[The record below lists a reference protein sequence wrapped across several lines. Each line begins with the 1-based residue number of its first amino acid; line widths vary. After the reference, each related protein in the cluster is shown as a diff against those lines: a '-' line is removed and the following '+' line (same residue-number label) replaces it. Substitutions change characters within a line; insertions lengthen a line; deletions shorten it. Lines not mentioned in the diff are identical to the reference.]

1 MTVRREQYFTYL
13 LLGVFS
19 LIALVPV
26 AGIIITALQKQ
37 GGLTSFGHPGGFHL
51 SNFADAWREGNFAD
65 YLRSRVKYNKAIESG
80 HIASGDG
87 RVVPR

>member
-26 AGIIITALQKQ
+26 VGIIITAKV
-37 GGLTSFGHPGGFHL
+37 TSK
-51 SNFADAWREGNFAD
+51 ADSIPTG
-65 YLRSRVKYNKAIESG
+65 
-80 HIASGDG
+80 
-87 RVVPR
+87 